1 MNYKEIFK
9 NITTVV
15 LDVDGVLTN
24 GDIIL
29 MPGMQPVRK
38 MNAKDG
44 YAMQLAVRN
53 GIRMAIITGGRS
65 PEVKERLN
73 GLGITDVYLGASSKM
88 ESYEDLKMC
97 YDLKD
102 EDKAKEIVTLANEI
116 PYTYCSFISPSFGV
130 KIFVRTDSKESNHN
144 NCFNQLSDF
153 YDGILRVASDK
164 QVKDITRLCFVSWD
178 EDLYL
183 NIVFLGS
190 GIQFRIEV

>member
-53 GIRMAIITGGRS
+53 GIRMAIITGGKS
-65 PEVKERLN
+65 LEVKERLQ
-73 GLGITDVYLGASSKM
+73 GLGITDIYLGASSKM

-97 YDLKD
+97 YDLTDD
-102 EDKAKEIVTLANEI
+102 EILYMGDDLPDYDIMKIVALAAAPQDAAPEIKSVAD
-116 PYTYCSFISPSFGV
+116 YVSPVNGGKGCV
-130 KIFVRTDSKESNHN
+130 RDVLEQLLKIQGKWARSEDRT
-144 NCFNQLSDF
+144 
-153 YDGILRVASDK
+153 
-164 QVKDITRLCFVSWD
+164 W
-178 EDLYL
+178 
-183 NIVFLGS
+183 
-190 GIQFRIEV
+190 

>member
-1 MNYKEIFK
+1 MNYKETFK

-44 YAMQLAVRN
+44 YAMQLAIRN

-65 PEVKERLN
+65 PEVKERLQ
-73 GLGITDVYLGASSKM
+73 GLGITDIYLGASSKM

-102 EDKAKEIVTLANEI
+102 DEILYMGDDLPDYDIMKLVALAAAPQDAAPEIKSVADYVSPVNGGKGCVRDVLEQLLKIQGKWARSED
-116 PYTYCSFISPSFGV
+116 
-130 KIFVRTDSKESNHN
+130 RT
-144 NCFNQLSDF
+144 
-153 YDGILRVASDK
+153 
-164 QVKDITRLCFVSWD
+164 W
-178 EDLYL
+178 
-183 NIVFLGS
+183 
-190 GIQFRIEV
+190 

>member
-24 GDIIL
+24 VDIIL

-65 PEVKERLN
+65 PEVKERLQ
-73 GLGITDVYLGASSKM
+73 GLGITDIYLGASSKM

-102 EDKAKEIVTLANEI
+102 DEILYMGDDLPDYDIMKLVALAAAPQDAAPEI
-116 PYTYCSFISPSFGV
+116 KSVADYVSPVNGGKGCV
-130 KIFVRTDSKESNHN
+130 RDVLEQLLKIQGKWARSKDRT
-144 NCFNQLSDF
+144 
-153 YDGILRVASDK
+153 
-164 QVKDITRLCFVSWD
+164 W
-178 EDLYL
+178 
-183 NIVFLGS
+183 
-190 GIQFRIEV
+190 

>member
-65 PEVKERLN
+65 PEVKERLQ
-73 GLGITDVYLGASSKM
+73 GLGITDIYLGASSKM

-102 EDKAKEIVTLANEI
+102 DEILYMGDDLPDYDIMKLVALAAAPQDAAPEIKAVADYVSPINGGKGCVRDVLEQLLKIQDKWARSED
-116 PYTYCSFISPSFGV
+116 
-130 KIFVRTDSKESNHN
+130 RT
-144 NCFNQLSDF
+144 
-153 YDGILRVASDK
+153 
-164 QVKDITRLCFVSWD
+164 W
-178 EDLYL
+178 
-183 NIVFLGS
+183 
-190 GIQFRIEV
+190 

>member
-53 GIRMAIITGGRS
+53 GIRMAIITGGKS
-65 PEVKERLN
+65 PEVKERLQ
-73 GLGITDVYLGASSKM
+73 GLGITDIYLGASSKM

-97 YDLKD
+97 YDLTDD
-102 EDKAKEIVTLANEI
+102 EILYMGDDLPDYDIMKIVALAAAPQDAAPEIKSVAD
-116 PYTYCSFISPSFGV
+116 YVSPVDGGKGCV
-130 KIFVRTDSKESNHN
+130 RDVLEQLLKIQGKWARSEDRT
-144 NCFNQLSDF
+144 
-153 YDGILRVASDK
+153 
-164 QVKDITRLCFVSWD
+164 W
-178 EDLYL
+178 
-183 NIVFLGS
+183 
-190 GIQFRIEV
+190 

>member
-44 YAMQLAVRN
+44 YGMQLAVRN

-65 PEVKERLN
+65 PEVKERLQ
-73 GLGITDVYLGASSKM
+73 GLGITDIYLGASSKM

-97 YDLKD
+97 YDLTDD
-102 EDKAKEIVTLANEI
+102 EILYMGDDLPDYDIMKIVALAAAPQDAAPEIKSVAD
-116 PYTYCSFISPSFGV
+116 YVSPIDGGKGCV
-130 KIFVRTDSKESNHN
+130 RDVLEQLLKIQGKWARSEDRT
-144 NCFNQLSDF
+144 
-153 YDGILRVASDK
+153 
-164 QVKDITRLCFVSWD
+164 W
-178 EDLYL
+178 
-183 NIVFLGS
+183 
-190 GIQFRIEV
+190 

>member
-65 PEVKERLN
+65 PEVKERLQ
-73 GLGITDVYLGASSKM
+73 GLGITDIYLGASSKM

-102 EDKAKEIVTLANEI
+102 DEILYMGDDLPDYDIMKIVALAAAPQDAAPEIKSVADYVSPIDGGKGCVRDVLEQLLKIQGKWARSED
-116 PYTYCSFISPSFGV
+116 
-130 KIFVRTDSKESNHN
+130 RT
-144 NCFNQLSDF
+144 
-153 YDGILRVASDK
+153 
-164 QVKDITRLCFVSWD
+164 W
-178 EDLYL
+178 
-183 NIVFLGS
+183 
-190 GIQFRIEV
+190 

>member
-1 MNYKEIFK
+1 MNYKETFK

-65 PEVKERLN
+65 PEVKERLQ
-73 GLGITDVYLGASSKM
+73 GLGITDIYLGASSKM

-102 EDKAKEIVTLANEI
+102 DEILYMGDDLPDYDIMKLVALAAAPQDAAPEIKAVADYVSPINGGKGCVRDVLEQLLKIQGKWARSED
-116 PYTYCSFISPSFGV
+116 
-130 KIFVRTDSKESNHN
+130 RT
-144 NCFNQLSDF
+144 
-153 YDGILRVASDK
+153 
-164 QVKDITRLCFVSWD
+164 W
-178 EDLYL
+178 
-183 NIVFLGS
+183 
-190 GIQFRIEV
+190 

>member
-65 PEVKERLN
+65 PEVKERLQ
-73 GLGITDVYLGASSKM
+73 GLGITDIYLGASSKM

-97 YDLKD
+97 YDLTDD
-102 EDKAKEIVTLANEI
+102 EILYMGDDLPDYDIMKIVALAAAPQDAAPEIKSVAD
-116 PYTYCSFISPSFGV
+116 YVSPINGGKGCV
-130 KIFVRTDSKESNHN
+130 RDVLEQLLKIQGKWARSEDRT
-144 NCFNQLSDF
+144 
-153 YDGILRVASDK
+153 
-164 QVKDITRLCFVSWD
+164 W
-178 EDLYL
+178 
-183 NIVFLGS
+183 
-190 GIQFRIEV
+190 

>member
-65 PEVKERLN
+65 PEVKERLQ
-73 GLGITDVYLGASSKM
+73 GLGITDIYLGASSKM
-88 ESYEDLKMC
+88 ESYEYLKMC

-102 EDKAKEIVTLANEI
+102 DEILYMGDDLPDYDIMKIVALAAAPQDAAPEIKSVADYVSPVNGGKGCVRDVLEQLLKIQGKWARSED
-116 PYTYCSFISPSFGV
+116 
-130 KIFVRTDSKESNHN
+130 RT
-144 NCFNQLSDF
+144 
-153 YDGILRVASDK
+153 
-164 QVKDITRLCFVSWD
+164 W
-178 EDLYL
+178 
-183 NIVFLGS
+183 
-190 GIQFRIEV
+190 

>member
-65 PEVKERLN
+65 PEVKERLQ
-73 GLGITDVYLGASSKM
+73 GLGITDIYLGASSKM

-102 EDKAKEIVTLANEI
+102 DEILYMGDDLPDYDIMKLVALAAAPQDAETEIKAVADYVSPVNGGKGCERDVLEQLLKIQSKWARSED
-116 PYTYCSFISPSFGV
+116 
-130 KIFVRTDSKESNHN
+130 RT
-144 NCFNQLSDF
+144 
-153 YDGILRVASDK
+153 
-164 QVKDITRLCFVSWD
+164 W
-178 EDLYL
+178 
-183 NIVFLGS
+183 
-190 GIQFRIEV
+190 

>member
-9 NITTVV
+9 DITTVV

-73 GLGITDVYLGASSKM
+73 GLGITDIYLGASSKM

-102 EDKAKEIVTLANEI
+102 EEILYMGDDLPDYDIMEIVGLAAAPQDAAPEI
-116 PYTYCSFISPSFGV
+116 KSVADYVSPVDGGRGCV
-130 KIFVRTDSKESNHN
+130 RDVLEQLLKIQGKWARHEDRT
-144 NCFNQLSDF
+144 
-153 YDGILRVASDK
+153 
-164 QVKDITRLCFVSWD
+164 W
-178 EDLYL
+178 
-183 NIVFLGS
+183 
-190 GIQFRIEV
+190 

>member
-65 PEVKERLN
+65 PEVKERLQ
-73 GLGITDVYLGASSKM
+73 GLGITDIYLGASSKM

-97 YDLKD
+97 YELKD
-102 EDKAKEIVTLANEI
+102 EEILYMGDDL
-116 PYTYCSFISPSFGV
+116 P
-130 KIFVRTDSKESNHN
+130 D
-144 NCFNQLSDF
+144 
-153 YDGILRVASDK
+153 YDIM
-164 QVKDITRLCFVSWD
+164 
-178 EDLYL
+178 
-183 NIVFLGS
+183 NIVALAAAPQDAAPEIKSVADYVSPVNG
-190 GIQFRIEV
+190 GKGCVRDVLEQLLKIQGKWARSEDRTW

>member
-65 PEVKERLN
+65 PEVKERLQ
-73 GLGITDVYLGASSKM
+73 GLGITDIYLGASSKM

-97 YDLKD
+97 YDLTDD
-102 EDKAKEIVTLANEI
+102 EILYMGDDLPDYDIMKIVALAAAPQDAAPEIKSVAD
-116 PYTYCSFISPSFGV
+116 YVSPVDGGKGCV
-130 KIFVRTDSKESNHN
+130 RDVLEQLLKIQGKWARSEDRT
-144 NCFNQLSDF
+144 
-153 YDGILRVASDK
+153 
-164 QVKDITRLCFVSWD
+164 W
-178 EDLYL
+178 
-183 NIVFLGS
+183 
-190 GIQFRIEV
+190 

>member
-9 NITTVV
+9 NITMVV

-65 PEVKERLN
+65 PEVKERLQ
-73 GLGITDVYLGASSKM
+73 GLGITDIYLGASSKM

-97 YDLKD
+97 YDLEDD
-102 EDKAKEIVTLANEI
+102 EILYMGDDLPDYDIMKLVALAAAPQDAAPEIKAVAD
-116 PYTYCSFISPSFGV
+116 YVSPINGGKGCV
-130 KIFVRTDSKESNHN
+130 RDVLEQLLKIQGKWARSEDRT
-144 NCFNQLSDF
+144 
-153 YDGILRVASDK
+153 
-164 QVKDITRLCFVSWD
+164 W
-178 EDLYL
+178 
-183 NIVFLGS
+183 
-190 GIQFRIEV
+190 

>member
-1 MNYKEIFK
+1 MNYKETFK

-65 PEVKERLN
+65 PEVKERLQ
-73 GLGITDVYLGASSKM
+73 GLGITDIYLGASSKM

-102 EDKAKEIVTLANEI
+102 EEILYMGDDLPDYDIMKIVALAAAPQDAAPEI
-116 PYTYCSFISPSFGV
+116 KSVADYVSPVNGGKGCV
-130 KIFVRTDSKESNHN
+130 RDVLEQLLKIQGKWARSEDRT
-144 NCFNQLSDF
+144 
-153 YDGILRVASDK
+153 
-164 QVKDITRLCFVSWD
+164 W
-178 EDLYL
+178 
-183 NIVFLGS
+183 
-190 GIQFRIEV
+190 

>member
-65 PEVKERLN
+65 PEVKERLQ
-73 GLGITDVYLGASSKM
+73 GLGITDIYLGASSKM

-102 EDKAKEIVTLANEI
+102 DEILYMGDDLPDYDIMKIVALAAAPQDAAPEIKSVADYVSPVNGGRGCVRDVLEQLLKIQGKWARSED
-116 PYTYCSFISPSFGV
+116 
-130 KIFVRTDSKESNHN
+130 RT
-144 NCFNQLSDF
+144 
-153 YDGILRVASDK
+153 
-164 QVKDITRLCFVSWD
+164 W
-178 EDLYL
+178 
-183 NIVFLGS
+183 
-190 GIQFRIEV
+190 

>member
-65 PEVKERLN
+65 PEVKERLQ
-73 GLGITDVYLGASSKM
+73 GLGITDIYLGASSKM

-97 YDLKD
+97 YELKD
-102 EDKAKEIVTLANEI
+102 EEILYMGDDLPDYDIMKIVALAAAPQDAAPEI
-116 PYTYCSFISPSFGV
+116 KSVADYVSPVNGGKGCV
-130 KIFVRTDSKESNHN
+130 RDVLEQLLKIQGKWARSEDRT
-144 NCFNQLSDF
+144 
-153 YDGILRVASDK
+153 
-164 QVKDITRLCFVSWD
+164 W
-178 EDLYL
+178 
-183 NIVFLGS
+183 
-190 GIQFRIEV
+190 

>member
-53 GIRMAIITGGRS
+53 GIRMAIITGGKS
-65 PEVKERLN
+65 PEVKERLQ
-73 GLGITDVYLGASSKM
+73 GLGITDIYLGASSKM

-97 YDLKD
+97 YDLTDD
-102 EDKAKEIVTLANEI
+102 EILYMGDDLPDYDIMKIVALAAAPQDAAPEIKSVAD
-116 PYTYCSFISPSFGV
+116 YVSPIDGGKGCV
-130 KIFVRTDSKESNHN
+130 RDVLEQLLKIQGKWARSEDRT
-144 NCFNQLSDF
+144 
-153 YDGILRVASDK
+153 
-164 QVKDITRLCFVSWD
+164 W
-178 EDLYL
+178 
-183 NIVFLGS
+183 
-190 GIQFRIEV
+190 

>member
-1 MNYKEIFK
+1 MNYKETFK

-65 PEVKERLN
+65 PEVKERLQ
-73 GLGITDVYLGASSKM
+73 GLGITDIYLGASSKM

-102 EDKAKEIVTLANEI
+102 DEILYMGDDLPDYDIMKLVALAAAPQDAAPEIKSVADYVSPVNGGKGCVRDVLEQLLKIQGKWARSED
-116 PYTYCSFISPSFGV
+116 
-130 KIFVRTDSKESNHN
+130 RT
-144 NCFNQLSDF
+144 
-153 YDGILRVASDK
+153 
-164 QVKDITRLCFVSWD
+164 W
-178 EDLYL
+178 
-183 NIVFLGS
+183 
-190 GIQFRIEV
+190 

>member
-9 NITTVV
+9 DITTVV

-29 MPGMQPVRK
+29 MPGIQPVRK

-102 EDKAKEIVTLANEI
+102 EEILYMGDDLPDYDIMKIVGLAAAPQDAAPEI
-116 PYTYCSFISPSFGV
+116 KSVADYVSPIDGGRGCV
-130 KIFVRTDSKESNHN
+130 RDVLEQLLKIQGKWARHEDRT
-144 NCFNQLSDF
+144 
-153 YDGILRVASDK
+153 
-164 QVKDITRLCFVSWD
+164 W
-178 EDLYL
+178 
-183 NIVFLGS
+183 
-190 GIQFRIEV
+190 

>member
-53 GIRMAIITGGRS
+53 GIRMAIITGGKS
-65 PEVKERLN
+65 PEVKERLQ
-73 GLGITDVYLGASSKM
+73 GLGITDIYLGASSKI

-102 EDKAKEIVTLANEI
+102 EEILYMGDDLPDYDIMKIVALAAAPQDAAPEI
-116 PYTYCSFISPSFGV
+116 KKVADYVSPIHGGKGCV
-130 KIFVRTDSKESNHN
+130 RDVLEQLLKIQGKWARPEDRT
-144 NCFNQLSDF
+144 
-153 YDGILRVASDK
+153 
-164 QVKDITRLCFVSWD
+164 W
-178 EDLYL
+178 
-183 NIVFLGS
+183 
-190 GIQFRIEV
+190 

>member
-65 PEVKERLN
+65 PEVKERLQ
-73 GLGITDVYLGASSKM
+73 GLGITDIYLGASSKM

-102 EDKAKEIVTLANEI
+102 EEILYMGDDLPDYDIMKIVALAAAPQDAAPEI
-116 PYTYCSFISPSFGV
+116 KSVADYVSPIDGGKGCV
-130 KIFVRTDSKESNHN
+130 RDVLEQLLKIQGKWARSEDRT
-144 NCFNQLSDF
+144 
-153 YDGILRVASDK
+153 
-164 QVKDITRLCFVSWD
+164 W
-178 EDLYL
+178 
-183 NIVFLGS
+183 
-190 GIQFRIEV
+190 

>member
-65 PEVKERLN
+65 PEVKERLQ
-73 GLGITDVYLGASSKM
+73 GLGITDIYLGASSKM

-102 EDKAKEIVTLANEI
+102 DEILYMGDDLPDYDIMKIVALAAAPQDAAPEIKSIADYVSPIDGGKGCVRDVLEQLLKIQGKWARSED
-116 PYTYCSFISPSFGV
+116 
-130 KIFVRTDSKESNHN
+130 RT
-144 NCFNQLSDF
+144 
-153 YDGILRVASDK
+153 
-164 QVKDITRLCFVSWD
+164 W
-178 EDLYL
+178 
-183 NIVFLGS
+183 
-190 GIQFRIEV
+190 

>member
-24 GDIIL
+24 SDIIL
-29 MPGMQPVRK
+29 IPGMQPVRK

-65 PEVKERLN
+65 PEVKERLQ
-73 GLGITDVYLGASSKM
+73 GLGITDIYLGASSKM

-102 EDKAKEIVTLANEI
+102 DEILYMGDDLPDYDIMKIVALAAAPQDAAPEIKSVADYVSPVNGGKGCVRDVLEQLLKIQGKWARSED
-116 PYTYCSFISPSFGV
+116 
-130 KIFVRTDSKESNHN
+130 RT
-144 NCFNQLSDF
+144 
-153 YDGILRVASDK
+153 
-164 QVKDITRLCFVSWD
+164 W
-178 EDLYL
+178 
-183 NIVFLGS
+183 
-190 GIQFRIEV
+190 

>member
-65 PEVKERLN
+65 PEVKERLQ
-73 GLGITDVYLGASSKM
+73 GLGITDIYLGASSKM

-102 EDKAKEIVTLANEI
+102 DEILYMGDDLPDYDIMKLVALAAAPQDAAPEIKSVADYVSPVNGGKGCVRDVLEQLLKIQGKWARSED
-116 PYTYCSFISPSFGV
+116 
-130 KIFVRTDSKESNHN
+130 RT
-144 NCFNQLSDF
+144 
-153 YDGILRVASDK
+153 
-164 QVKDITRLCFVSWD
+164 W
-178 EDLYL
+178 
-183 NIVFLGS
+183 
-190 GIQFRIEV
+190 

>member
-65 PEVKERLN
+65 PEVKERLQ
-73 GLGITDVYLGASSKM
+73 GLGITDIYLGASSKM

-97 YDLKD
+97 YDLTDD
-102 EDKAKEIVTLANEI
+102 EILYMGDDLPDYDIMKIVALAAAPQDAAPEIKSVAD
-116 PYTYCSFISPSFGV
+116 YVSPIEGGKGCV
-130 KIFVRTDSKESNHN
+130 RDVLEQLLKIQGKWARSEDRT
-144 NCFNQLSDF
+144 
-153 YDGILRVASDK
+153 
-164 QVKDITRLCFVSWD
+164 W
-178 EDLYL
+178 
-183 NIVFLGS
+183 
-190 GIQFRIEV
+190 

>member
-53 GIRMAIITGGRS
+53 GIRMAIITGGKS
-65 PEVKERLN
+65 PEVKERLQ
-73 GLGITDVYLGASSKM
+73 GLGITDIYMSASSKM

-102 EDKAKEIVTLANEI
+102 DEILYMGDDLPDYDIMKIVALAAAPQDAAPEIKSVADYVSPVNGGKGCVRDVLEQLLKIQGKWARPED
-116 PYTYCSFISPSFGV
+116 
-130 KIFVRTDSKESNHN
+130 RT
-144 NCFNQLSDF
+144 
-153 YDGILRVASDK
+153 
-164 QVKDITRLCFVSWD
+164 W
-178 EDLYL
+178 
-183 NIVFLGS
+183 
-190 GIQFRIEV
+190 

>member
-1 MNYKEIFK
+1 MNYKETFK

-65 PEVKERLN
+65 PEVKERLQ
-73 GLGITDVYLGASSKM
+73 GLGITDIYLGASSKM

-102 EDKAKEIVTLANEI
+102 DEILYMGDDLPDYDIMKLVALAAAPQDAAPEIKAVAD
-116 PYTYCSFISPSFGV
+116 YVSPVNGGKGCV
-130 KIFVRTDSKESNHN
+130 RDVLEQLLKIQGKWARSKDRT
-144 NCFNQLSDF
+144 
-153 YDGILRVASDK
+153 
-164 QVKDITRLCFVSWD
+164 W
-178 EDLYL
+178 
-183 NIVFLGS
+183 
-190 GIQFRIEV
+190 

>member
-65 PEVKERLN
+65 PEVKERLQ
-73 GLGITDVYLGASSKM
+73 GLGITDIYLGASSKM

-97 YDLKD
+97 YDLRDD
-102 EDKAKEIVTLANEI
+102 EILYMGDDLPDYDIMKIVALAAAPQDAAPEIKSVAD
-116 PYTYCSFISPSFGV
+116 YVSPIDGGKGCV
-130 KIFVRTDSKESNHN
+130 RDVLEQLLKIQGKWARSEDRT
-144 NCFNQLSDF
+144 
-153 YDGILRVASDK
+153 
-164 QVKDITRLCFVSWD
+164 W
-178 EDLYL
+178 
-183 NIVFLGS
+183 
-190 GIQFRIEV
+190 

>member
-1 MNYKEIFK
+1 MNYKELFR

-53 GIRMAIITGGRS
+53 GIRMAIITGGKS
-65 PEVKERLN
+65 PEVKERLQ
-73 GLGITDVYLGASSKM
+73 GLGITDIYLGASSKM

-102 EDKAKEIVTLANEI
+102 DEILYMGDDLPDYDIMKIVALAAAPQDAAPEIKSVADYVSPIHGGKGCVRDVLEQLLKIQGKWARPED
-116 PYTYCSFISPSFGV
+116 
-130 KIFVRTDSKESNHN
+130 RT
-144 NCFNQLSDF
+144 
-153 YDGILRVASDK
+153 
-164 QVKDITRLCFVSWD
+164 W
-178 EDLYL
+178 
-183 NIVFLGS
+183 
-190 GIQFRIEV
+190 

>member
-65 PEVKERLN
+65 PEVKERLQ
-73 GLGITDVYLGASSKM
+73 GLGITDIYLGASSKM

-102 EDKAKEIVTLANEI
+102 DEILYMGDDLPDYDIMKLVALAAAPQDAAPEIKAVAD
-116 PYTYCSFISPSFGV
+116 YVSPVNGGKGCV
-130 KIFVRTDSKESNHN
+130 RDVLEQLLKIQGKWARSKDRT
-144 NCFNQLSDF
+144 
-153 YDGILRVASDK
+153 
-164 QVKDITRLCFVSWD
+164 W
-178 EDLYL
+178 
-183 NIVFLGS
+183 
-190 GIQFRIEV
+190 